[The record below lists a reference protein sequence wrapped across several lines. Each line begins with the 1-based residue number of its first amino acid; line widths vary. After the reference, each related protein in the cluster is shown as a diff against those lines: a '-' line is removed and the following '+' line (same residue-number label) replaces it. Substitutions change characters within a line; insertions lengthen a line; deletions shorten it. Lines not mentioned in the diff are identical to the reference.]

1 MQVTGI
7 PSSETPAELAARQ
20 AREAWGFVLG
30 DVRGRRVIRDV
41 LRRCLVL
48 PGEAQA
54 RMGTAEALNFDAGKR
69 SIGELIVTDLLA
81 VNPEIWALMEN
92 ERAQDAALLAH
103 LQAGLEA
110 DATET

>member
-1 MQVTGI
+1 M
-7 PSSETPAELAARQ
+7 
-20 AREAWGFVLG
+20 G
-30 DVRGRRVIRDV
+30 DIRGRRVLRDI

-54 RMGTAEALNFDAGKR
+54 RCGTAEALNFDAGKR

-81 VNPEIWALMEN
+81 TDPEIWALMER

-103 LQAGLEA
+103 LQAGIEA
-110 DATET
+110 AQWSEA